1 MAYQYLWMGNQV
13 HNTEQEILAMFL
25 TLSDA
30 DKKRVRAAISKL
42 IADRKAKKAQETATQ
57 LGNS

>member
-1 MAYQYLWMGNQV
+1 MGNQV

>member
-1 MAYQYLWMGNQV
+1 V